1 MAILHLHLYLPI
13 SSTYSV
19 DDLVNYFRGR
29 VDRENK
35 IEHPDDPVDRFADA
49 GVHLDFRSTAVH
61 GSGDFKRSLQDS
73 GSVVVYLGH
82 STLDS
87 KNMRSVGL
95 SPFGFHT
102 LEIPAITV
110 AKPGQPKP
118 PTLMDFLQASRAK
131 LVILATCA
139 SSTFGLEKSKVDP
152 AVVVTNSGS
161 NLTTWSND
169 SGLALK
175 HFLLLLIGYKIGK
188 NDQPYSPQATTNLF
202 TGAVGAGVP
211 GAVVSKLVARRA
223 TIREA
228 LEASNAGFKEN
239 GSTDRF
245 ELAHGEGSTVVFS
258 E

>member
-29 VDRENK
+29 VDRKNK
-35 IEHPDDPVDRFADA
+35 IEHTDDPVDRFAAA
-49 GVHLDFRSTAVH
+49 GVYLDFRSTAAQ
-61 GSGDFKRSLQDS
+61 GKDTFKSSLRDD

-82 STLDS
+82 SLLDF
-87 KNMRSVGL
+87 KNQRSLGL
-95 SPFGFHT
+95 EPQGLHKVEIAPDELMKW
-102 LEIPAITV
+102 LE
-110 AKPGQPKP
+110 
-118 PTLMDFLQASRAK
+118 ASRAK

-139 SSTFGLEKSKVDP
+139 SSTLGLKSLKAGP

-161 NLTTWSND
+161 NLTTWSED
-169 SGLALK
+169 WGLALK
-175 HFLLLLIGYKIGK
+175 HFLLLLIGYKIDK
-188 NDQPYSPQATTNLF
+188 NDQPYSPEARANLL
-202 TGAVGAGVP
+202 TGAVGAGLL
-211 GAVVSKLVARRA
+211 GAVVSKLVAPRA

-245 ELAHGEGSTVVFS
+245 ELAHGEGSMVVFT
-258 E
+258 ETK